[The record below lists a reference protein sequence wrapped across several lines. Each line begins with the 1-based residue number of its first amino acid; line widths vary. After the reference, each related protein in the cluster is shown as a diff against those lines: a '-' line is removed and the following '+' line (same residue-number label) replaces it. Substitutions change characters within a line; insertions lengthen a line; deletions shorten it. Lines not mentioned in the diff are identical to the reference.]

1 MAEQPQNRS
10 SSVLADD
17 AAAVS
22 VRAESS
28 ADSTI
33 ASVSPA
39 KLCCM
44 CGVDLHGK
52 KRYKDSD
59 GRYWCAECNDAD
71 IKRRQP
77 ATCPDCNKNMTFG
90 DLIEFKGTP
99 VCQACWEKRRQS
111 AKREEARLRAAE
123 EVVELERQR
132 RRKWFLAAATLVG
145 VLAVYGVVMLIIWL
159 GQPAPIVPGR

>member
-1 MAEQPQNRS
+1 MAEQRQDRRAGA
-10 SSVLADD
+10 LADD
-17 AAAVS
+17 AAS
-22 VRAESS
+22 PNVRSDSS

-33 ASVSPA
+33 TSVSSA

-59 GRYWCAECNDAD
+59 ARYWCADCNDAD
-71 IKRRQP
+71 VKRREP
-77 ATCPDCNKNMTFG
+77 TSCPDCNKEMTFG

-111 AKREEARLRAAE
+111 AKREEARLRAAQ
-123 EVVELERQR
+123 EVLELERQS
-132 RRKWFLAAATLVG
+132 RRKWILVAATVVG
-145 VLAVYGVVMLIIWL
+145 VLVIYAVVMLIISM
-159 GQPAPIVPGR
+159 GRP